1 MLYKTHIAGGII
13 AGLLVGFNPVG
24 IIISGASSLL
34 PDIDSPHSFAGRRIW
49 PISALIQ
56 HTAGHRG
63 CFHSLLAAVIIYFFS
78 IILIP
83 KYALYIFVGYLSH
96 LFLDALNPEG
106 VPLLWPLDYRLRIP
120 VVRTGSVIEK
130 LLMAPLF
137 LVVIFLTYKGV
148 VL

>member
-24 IIISGASSLL
+24 IIISGAASLL

-83 KYALYIFVGYLSH
+83 KYCYSPPDKRILFLRPSFSVRILIIGVVFKYFCSTRLLH
-96 LFLDALNPEG
+96 LFFKVSLSFGFFQAS
-106 VPLLWPLDYRLRIP
+106 PLLY
-120 VVRTGSVIEK
+120 
-130 LLMAPLF
+130 
-137 LVVIFLTYKGV
+137 
-148 VL
+148 